1 MGSTAS
7 HSANHWG
14 TPSLVAKLGAFA
26 AAHFLRF
33 STTSTPKVAINDI
46 SLEQGGLFDIGGGWN
61 VPHREH
67 RVGLTADMRSPPPA
81 RSALIQQMLI
91 AAGITGPLLIHVPP
105 DAPHWHLRE
114 TTTRE

>member
-1 MGSTAS
+1 LEGWTVLA
-7 HSANHWG
+7 G
-14 TPSLVAKLGAFA
+14 RLP
-26 AAHFLRF
+26 
-33 STTSTPKVAINDI
+33 INDI
-46 SLEQGGLFDIGGGWN
+46 SLEQGGLFDIGDGWN